1 MRLFQVQDG
10 TDSRVATLLSFCI
23 NIPSIALKKTL
34 KAIYFEQKS
43 MEDRFIVGAVKE
55 RQVRVSSTQTTSFL
69 WEGENVFSTPSMI
82 AEMEETCRL
91 LLKEQFIPE
100 ADSDSVGTLVN
111 VRHLAATP
119 VGAVVL
125 LTAKIIESKN
135 RKVTFEVEASD
146 KIEKI
151 GEGIHERVVINIPKF
166 KAKFNEKLTKLS
178 S

>member
-1 MRLFQVQDG
+1 MG
-10 TDSRVATLLSFCI
+10 
-23 NIPSIALKKTL
+23 
-34 KAIYFEQKS
+34 
-43 MEDRFIVGAVKE
+43 DRFIVGAVKE

-100 ADSDSVGTLVN
+100 TDTDSVGTLVN

-125 LTAKIIESKN
+125 LTAKIIELKN

-146 KIEKI
+146 KVEKI

-178 S
+178 